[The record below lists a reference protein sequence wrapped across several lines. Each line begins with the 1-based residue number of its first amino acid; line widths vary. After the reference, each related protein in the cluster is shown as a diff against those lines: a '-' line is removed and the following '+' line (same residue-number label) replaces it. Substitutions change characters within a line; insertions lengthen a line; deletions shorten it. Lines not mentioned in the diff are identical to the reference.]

1 MMKIGILGGT
11 FDPPHKAHLQI
22 AERAIKQF
30 DLDKVLFIP
39 SGNPWQKKYATSFI
53 HRFEMTKILIEG
65 SNKFEIS
72 DIEKSEEIPSYT
84 FDTLKKLNHKKDNLY
99 FILGSDTAI
108 NIRTWN
114 NYEKLSELTNFLIA
128 LRKEDSA
135 NSLKENFP
143 FDYELISPLVA
154 KLIEQSKSPTELIEM
169 GYEES
174 IIYDISKRLRIN
186 EFKRRQAAPTL
197 RVTSKAF
204 GIGRRVPIIN
214 QFDELV

>member
-72 DIEKSEEIPSYT
+72 DIEKSEDIPSYT
-84 FDTLKKLNHKKDNLY
+84 FDTLTKLNHKKDNLY
-99 FILGSDTAI
+99 FILGSDTAM
-108 NIRTWN
+108 NITTWN

-128 LRKEDSA
+128 LRKEDSV
-135 NSLKENFP
+135 NNLNENFP
-143 FDYELISPLVA
+143 FDYELIA
-154 KLIEQSKSPTELIEM
+154 GEKLDLSSTSLRNKLKDNLFNEDEISLK
-169 GYEES
+169 
-174 IIYDISKRLRIN
+174 IIQYIKKNSLY
-186 EFKRRQAAPTL
+186 
-197 RVTSKAF
+197 
-204 GIGRRVPIIN
+204 
-214 QFDELV
+214 

>member
-53 HRFEMTKILIEG
+53 HRFEMTKILIED

-72 DIEKSEEIPSYT
+72 DIEKSENIPSYT
-84 FDTLKKLNHKKDNLY
+84 FDTLTKLNHVKDNLY
-99 FILGSDTAI
+99 FILGSDTAM

-128 LRKEDSA
+128 LRKEDSV
-135 NSLKENFP
+135 NNLNENFP
-143 FDYELISPLVA
+143 FNYELIDGE
-154 KLIEQSKSPTELIEM
+154 KLDLSSTSLRNKLKDNLFN
-169 GYEES
+169 EEEIS
-174 IIYDISKRLRIN
+174 LKIIQYIKKNSLY
-186 EFKRRQAAPTL
+186 
-197 RVTSKAF
+197 
-204 GIGRRVPIIN
+204 
-214 QFDELV
+214 